1 MTNVNQAFIKLYTE
15 HDTSSSANRGKCAAP
30 PQNPEAEILN
40 LAQAS
45 CVVGVWSN
53 GGAADGSSER
63 SRRREDHDEV
73 ETSTPVTLKFDSH
86 LPAVL
91 AAAAAAAEQ
100 NATELDG
107 GPDGVEY
114 SRPFAQLP
122 RSASVVHDER
132 SSAQANRAESASRPG
147 AQVIATIDSSHA
159 VPRPHFDAA
168 AAAPK
173 ADQVEER
180 RTPPDVE
187 PIRSPKGGG
196 KPTVREFRPA
206 WEVDNLEWPHT
217 VHRLFGEQANRF
229 DSLVARMVQLAD
241 SGAKRI
247 AVVGNAPGA
256 GATTLTLC
264 LARRLSEV
272 VEKVALVDGNLDNPQ
287 LATELDVH
295 LEAGWEDVLAGKQVA
310 EETAVASVEDGITV
324 LPVMTAD
331 AALLADTVAER
342 TALVLQDLAM
352 NHDVVVI
359 DAGPVRGSAGPV
371 RGGASPVRGGVA
383 SVIADK
389 EKPAVDAAIVVCDA
403 RQPAEQG
410 LRETVAELA
419 AHGITTIA
427 VAENFQTG
435 TAAASHRKA
444 A

>member
-1 MTNVNQAFIKLYTE
+1 MTNVNQAFIKLYRS
-15 HDTSSSANRGKCAAP
+15 HDTSPPANRGKRAAP
-30 PQNPEAEILN
+30 PQQPETEILN
-40 LAQAS
+40 LTQAS
-45 CVVGVWSN
+45 CVVGVWNS

-73 ETSTPVTLKFDSH
+73 ETSTPVTLKLDSH

-91 AAAAAAAEQ
+91 AAAAAAQQ

-114 SRPFAQLP
+114 SRPFAELP
-122 RSASVVHDER
+122 RSASVVHDEH
-132 SSAQANRAESASRPG
+132 SPAQANRAASASQPG
-147 AQVIATIDSSHA
+147 AQVIATINSSHA

-187 PIRSPKGGG
+187 PTRSSKGGG
-196 KPTVREFRPA
+196 RPVEREFRPA

-217 VHRLFGEQANRF
+217 VQRLFTEQANRF
-229 DSLVARMVQLAD
+229 DSLVAKMVQLAD

-342 TALVLQDLAM
+342 TAIVLQDLAM
-352 NHDVVVI
+352 NHDVVVL
-359 DAGPVRGSAGPV
+359 DAG
-371 RGGASPVRGGVA
+371 PVRGGVA
-383 SVIADK
+383 SVIADR
-389 EKPAVDAAIVVCDA
+389 EKPTVDAAIVVCDA
-403 RQPAEQG
+403 RHPVELG

-419 AHGITTIA
+419 AHGITTVA
-427 VAENFQTG
+427 VAENFQKD
-435 TAAASHRKA
+435 TAAASYRKA